1 MGWLV
6 IKVLS
11 MFPWWACSWGDLAVS
26 ISYHHL
32 GFRSPLRVSVW
43 VLCDSCGTL
52 AKPPWVSLCCLS
64 WNLLQALKG
73 SAGGCWCCPWAV
85 TESLTLTSCFQ
96 PLDSTSRHPT
106 SKHLEVNL
114 SHCFPSP
121 SFLLH
126 FSPSAQDPERRTGV
140 PSSPPLTPVSSL
152 QSLSVLLLTV
162 LRSTPRSGLP
172 PSLLA
177 LSVHLDRPRHPS
189 SALYFFGTTESPL
202 LVNTLVASCHLPG
215 APHCDLCCS
224 PQLHSR
230 WPSNTQCPVLSSHH
244 HTPFPGTGRHSGPL
258 GFECVILSAETTCPP
273 FLTRFKSS
281 VGVTSSTK
289 LPLTPVS
296 FYMCRL
302 LFLKPRTYNKSFV
315 EIPSFDVLLFIYT
328 VSLFDHALPSIS
340 QVLAYFGVC

>member
-1 MGWLV
+1 MWFPQLLYGIFWALEWEKPCDGWGRFSSVRKDDKSHSESLTDTLIKTWALNLWSLYLMGWLV
-6 IKVLS
+6 IRVLS
-11 MFPWWACSWGDLAVS
+11 MFPWWACSWGHLAAS

-43 VLCDSCGTL
+43 VLCDSRGTP

-106 SKHLEVNL
+106 SKHPEVNL

-152 QSLSVLLLTV
+152 QSLSVLLLTA
-162 LRSTPRSGLP
+162 LHSTRRSGLP

-177 LSVHLDRPRHPS
+177 LSVHLDRPPPTPPQFSFIFLWNYRITSPCKHFGSFLSPPRS
-189 SALYFFGTTESPL
+189 SSLWL
-202 LVNTLVASCHLPG
+202 
-215 APHCDLCCS
+215 
-224 PQLHSR
+224 
-230 WPSNTQCPVLSSHH
+230 
-244 HTPFPGTGRHSGPL
+244 
-258 GFECVILSAETTCPP
+258 
-273 FLTRFKSS
+273 
-281 VGVTSSTK
+281 
-289 LPLTPVS
+289 
-296 FYMCRL
+296 
-302 LFLKPRTYNKSFV
+302 
-315 EIPSFDVLLFIYT
+315 VLLSTTSF
-328 VSLFDHALPSIS
+328 P
-340 QVLAYFGVC
+340 LAF